1 MSRLAGGSAGGDWQ
15 GIRPSGDN
23 PMSWSLPFFRIAQ
36 TECRVHAIFL
46 VLIVIELAR
55 AGIGSRDGDD
65 HLPLGI
71 SWTAVALAFLFVSTL
86 VHECG
91 HALAARMLGGRTP
104 VVLLWPLGGLARG
117 RLRDTATWKSEL
129 LVAIG
134 GPCAGVV
141 LFAVLAL
148 ALWLAGAPREAFAP
162 AMFDPFAVSNGL
174 IATAGSW
181 WLTALFLW
189 QWTNALVLLAN
200 LIPIFPLDG
209 AYILQGL
216 LAQRMGHVRAMRFA
230 AQLGIVLSVLLGL
243 IAMLAGVGA
252 WSGYGLAL
260 AFFGGFVCVG
270 SVKRLDF
277 TESELGMSGPGVNG
291 LDQDEEHAVIG
302 RIGVT
307 PAQQKREKQSARV
320 DAILEKIQ
328 RSGMKSLNFHER
340 RLLKKVT
347 RNKQGD

>member
-1 MSRLAGGSAGGDWQ
+1 
-15 GIRPSGDN
+15 
-23 PMSWSLPFFRIAQ
+23 
-36 TECRVHAIFL
+36 

-55 AGIGSRDGDD
+55 AGIGSRDGED

-91 HALAARMLGGRTP
+91 HALATRMLGGRTP

-117 RLRDTATWKSEL
+117 RLRDAENWKSEL
-129 LVAIG
+129 LATIG

-141 LFAVLAL
+141 IFAVLAL

-162 AMFDPFAVSNGL
+162 AMLDPLAVSNGL

-209 AYILQGL
+209 AYVVQGV
-216 LAQRMGHVRAMRFA
+216 LAQRMGYVRAMRLA
-230 AQLGIVLSVLLGL
+230 AQLGVVFSVLLGL

-277 TESELGMSGPGVNG
+277 TESELDVSG
-291 LDQDEEHAVIG
+291 LDEDEDNAVIG
-302 RIGVT
+302 RIGAK
-307 PAQQKREKQSARV
+307 PGQQKRDAQSARV

-328 RSGMKSLNFHER
+328 RSGMKSLNFRER
-340 RLLKKVT
+340 RLLKKIT